1 MPATSAERM
10 RAWQGPALLSYGFR
24 PFFLLGAIWAALA
37 MALWVLMLTGLLALP
52 TRFDPVSWHG
62 HAFLFGYLGAVIA
75 GFLLTAVP
83 NWTGRLPVTG
93 WWLGGL
99 VALWAAGRVAVTTSA
114 LLPAWAAPAVDLAF
128 PLALG
133 AVILREIVAGRNW
146 RNLVVL
152 GLLAVFT
159 LANLIFHVEAARGGY
174 AAQGV
179 GLRLGVSSVIGM
191 IALIGGRIVPSFTR
205 NWLVK
210 RGESARPA
218 PPMQRL
224 DTAVLLATLAVLLIW
239 TAAPETPVTGAALI
253 GAAALHAVRL
263 ARWTGYRTGAEPLV
277 WVLHVAYA
285 LIPLG
290 AASLGIATLWPG
302 ILSSAAAQHVWMAG
316 AVGLMTLA
324 VMTRATLG
332 HTGQALHARAA
343 TVAIYGALIGS
354 LVVRLVAGWLPGPL
368 GHEISALL
376 WIAAFAGFVVA
387 YGPALCTKKTG

>member
-1 MPATSAERM
+1 
-10 RAWQGPALLSYGFR
+10 
-24 PFFLLGAIWAALA
+24 
-37 MALWVLMLTGLLALP
+37 MALWVLMLAGLIALP

-99 VALWAAGRVAVTTSA
+99 VALWAAGRVAVMTSA
-114 LLPAWAAPAVDLAF
+114 LLPVWAALAVDLAF

-159 LANLIFHVEAARGGY
+159 LANLIFHVEAAHGVY

-210 RGESARPA
+210 RGAGPLPA

-224 DTAVLLATLAVLLIW
+224 DTAVLLATLAALLLW
-239 TAAPETPVTGAALI
+239 SAAPEARATGAALI
-253 GAAALHAVRL
+253 GVAALHAVRL
-263 ARWTGYRTGAEPLV
+263 ARWTGHRTGAEPLV

-290 AASLGIATLWPG
+290 AASLGIAILWPG
-302 ILSSAAAQHVWMAG
+302 LMPVAAAQHVWMAG
-316 AVGLMTLA
+316 ALGLMTLA

-332 HTGQALHARAA
+332 HTGQALTANRA

-354 LVVRLVAGWLPGPL
+354 LAARMGAGWAPGTL

-376 WIAAFAGFVVA
+376 WIAAFSGFAVA
-387 YGPALCTKKTG
+387 HGPALCTKKTA